1 MSHYNDVLEE
11 LKNKKEKLASEY
23 IAKMYRILRDEEH
36 RPPEECCAKIESD
49 CSDIWPEDTISRYL
63 PIEAKNTAK
72 RMTGKKKRA
81 NEAMIKEANPLV
93 VNSGSRSSCGQMSA
107 LISSVVATAVMTL
120 VILLD
125 SFQQKMP
132 PLDCQIMHLQRI
144 IFPHS

>member
-36 RPPEECCAKIESD
+36 RPPEECRAKIESD

-72 RMTGKKKRA
+72 RSW
-81 NEAMIKEANPLV
+81 NWQKEEGEGGDDKGSQS
-93 VNSGSRSSCGQMSA
+93 SGC
-107 LISSVVATAVMTL
+107 
-120 VILLD
+120 
-125 SFQQKMP
+125 
-132 PLDCQIMHLQRI
+132 
-144 IFPHS
+144 